1 MTIPER
7 NRLPHPESATAWF
20 GDRFGVPLPRGLRE
34 RAEAMSWDAFVATYG
49 RSGGPLRLGPWER
62 TDSDCAA
69 TGLGSRAGNYRAVI
83 AVGDQIGTATAAAA
97 GPIAAL
103 TAMLHE
109 RGINLEILN
118 FHQMRSATATA
129 TFIRGGNGARV

>member
-49 RSGGPLRLGPWER
+49 RSGGPLRLGPWGAP
-62 TDSDCAA
+62 T
-69 TGLGSRAGNYRAVI
+69 
-83 AVGDQIGTATAAAA
+83 
-97 GPIAAL
+97 PIAPQRDWG
-103 TAMLHE
+103 
-109 RGINLEILN
+109 RGP
-118 FHQMRSATATA
+118 ATT
-129 TFIRGGNGARV
+129 GP

>member
-49 RSGGPLRLGPWER
+49 RSGGRCGWAPGSAPTPIAPQRDWGLGP
-62 TDSDCAA
+62 A
-69 TGLGSRAGNYRAVI
+69 T
-83 AVGDQIGTATAAAA
+83 IG
-97 GPIAAL
+97 P
-103 TAMLHE
+103 
-109 RGINLEILN
+109 
-118 FHQMRSATATA
+118 
-129 TFIRGGNGARV
+129 

>member
-83 AVGDQIGTATAAAA
+83 AVGDQIGTAT
-97 GPIAAL
+97 
-103 TAMLHE
+103 
-109 RGINLEILN
+109 
-118 FHQMRSATATA
+118 
-129 TFIRGGNGARV
+129 